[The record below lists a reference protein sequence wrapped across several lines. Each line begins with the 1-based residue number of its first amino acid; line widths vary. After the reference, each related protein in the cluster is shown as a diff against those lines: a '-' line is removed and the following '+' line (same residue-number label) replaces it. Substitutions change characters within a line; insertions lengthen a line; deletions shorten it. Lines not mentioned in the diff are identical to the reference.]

1 MFDKIMIP
9 VDGNPAC
16 RVVIDYGIDG
26 AVRYGSK
33 ITLLNVSDISNIF
46 TTRDIASTEP
56 FVSDQVRANLD
67 YARHY
72 AEKNGLESEE
82 LVIRGIP
89 ADVII
94 EQSGNFDIIIMGSAG
109 RKGISRIV
117 LGSVASHVLTKT
129 SCPLMIVNINN
140 IPRQVAIN
148 RAAVLGNDHEL
159 KCVGGRLKKLDI
171 EPEGHIIDDTKK
183 WKELEPILRECG
195 SCDAVALCTKCSS
208 HPKARRA
215 LVRKMVQNSKMP
227 ILLMNRDEIT
237 CASKSS

>member
-46 TTRDIASTEP
+46 ITRDIASTDP
-56 FVSDQVRANLD
+56 VATDDVRANLD

-72 AEKNGLESEE
+72 AQKKGLESEE
-82 LVIRGIP
+82 LIIRGIP

-94 EQSGNFDIIIMGSAG
+94 EQSENFDLIIMGSAG

-129 SCPLMIVNINN
+129 ACPLMVVNINN
-140 IPRQVAIN
+140 IPRHVAIN
-148 RAAVLGNDHEL
+148 RAAVLGDEHEL
-159 KCVGGRLKKLDI
+159 DCVGGRLMKLEI
-171 EPEGHIIDDTKK
+171 EPEGHIMDDSKK
-183 WKELEPILRECG
+183 WRELEPILKECS
-195 SCDAVALCTKCSS
+195 SCDAIALCTKCSKN
-208 HPKARRA
+208 PKARRSIIK
-215 LVRKMVQNSKMP
+215 KMVQNSKMP
-227 ILLMNRDEIT
+227 ILLMNR
-237 CASKSS
+237 K